1 VLYNE
6 AVAGSN
12 SLRVFKNAW
21 FGRFARKENI
31 SAEVLWEAVDRAEKG
46 LVDADLGGGVIKQR
60 IARPGESKSKG
71 YRSIVLYRKGDKAFF
86 VYGFPK
92 SDLGNIRDDE
102 QEQFKKA
109 AKSIL
114 ALSDE
119 QIRQLIEN
127 GQFEEVKKDG

>member
-1 VLYNE
+1 MKLLQG
-6 AVAGSN
+6 ASD
-12 SLRVFKNAW
+12 LRVFKNAW
-21 FGRFARKENI
+21 LGRFARKEKI

-46 LVDADLGGGVIKQR
+46 LVDADFGGGVIKQR

-71 YRSIVLYRKGDKAFF
+71 YRSIVLYRKGDKAIF

-109 AKSIL
+109 AKSIF

-119 QIRQLIEN
+119 QIRQLIDN

>member
-1 VLYNE
+1 M
-6 AVAGSN
+6 
-12 SLRVFKNAW
+12 RVFKNAW
-21 FGRFARKENI
+21 FGRFARKEKI
-31 SAEVLWEAVDRAEKG
+31 SADVLWEAVDRAEKG

-114 ALSDE
+114 ALSDI

-127 GQFEEVKKDG
+127 GQFEEVNKDG

>member
-1 VLYNE
+1 M
-6 AVAGSN
+6 
-12 SLRVFKNAW
+12 RVFKNAW
-21 FGRFARKENI
+21 FGRFARKEKI
-31 SAEVLWEAVDRAEKG
+31 SADVLWEAVDRAEKG

-114 ALSDE
+114 AISDE

-127 GQFEEVKKDG
+127 GQFEEVNKDG

>member
-1 VLYNE
+1 MK
-6 AVAGSN
+6 
-12 SLRVFKNAW
+12 VFKNAW

-31 SAEVLWEAVDRAEKG
+31 SAEALWDAVARAEKG
-46 LVDADLGGGVIKQR
+46 LIDADLGGGVIKQR

-119 QIRQLIEN
+119 QIHLLIEN
-127 GQFEEVKKDG
+127 GQFEEVKRDG

>member
-1 VLYNE
+1 MIHLERFGV
-6 AVAGSN
+6 SD
-12 SLRVFKNAW
+12 LRAFKNAW
-21 FGRFARKENI
+21 FGRFARKRRI
-31 SAEVLWEAVDRAEKG
+31 SAEVLWDAVDRAEKG

-71 YRSIVLYRKGDKAFF
+71 YRCILLYRKGDKAFF

-109 AKSIL
+109 AKVIL
-114 ALSDE
+114 ALSDD
-119 QIRQLIEN
+119 QIHQLIEN
-127 GQFEEVKKDG
+127 GQFEELKKDG

>member
-1 VLYNE
+1 MGAN
-6 AVAGSN
+6 G
-12 SLRVFKNAW
+12 LRVFKNAW

-31 SAEVLWEAVDRAEKG
+31 LAQVLWDAVDHADQG

-71 YRSIVLYRKGDKAFF
+71 YRSIVLYRKGDRAFF

-92 SDLGNIRDDE
+92 SGLGNIRDDE

-119 QIRQLIEN
+119 QVRQLIEN

>member
-1 VLYNE
+1 M
-6 AVAGSN
+6 
-12 SLRVFKNAW
+12 RVFKNAW
-21 FGRFARKENI
+21 FVRFARKRKI
-31 SAEVLWEAVDRAEKG
+31 SEEVLWDAVDRAEKG

-60 IARPGESKSKG
+60 IGRPGESKAKG

-86 VYGFPK
+86 VYGFSK
-92 SDLGNIRDDE
+92 SDLGNLREDE

-109 AKSIL
+109 AKAKL
-114 ALSDE
+114 ALSDD